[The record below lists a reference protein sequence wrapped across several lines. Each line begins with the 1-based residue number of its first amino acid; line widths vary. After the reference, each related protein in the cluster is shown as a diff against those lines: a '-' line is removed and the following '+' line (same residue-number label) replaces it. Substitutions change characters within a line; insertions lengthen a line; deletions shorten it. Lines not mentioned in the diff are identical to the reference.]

1 MVLARIWHA
10 GDIGVT
16 ILDGDSTEALKS
28 VEARVLVM
36 PSSTAQYFQ
45 LADSEVEMK
54 QLRTAELA
62 PIETF

>member
-1 MVLARIWHA
+1 M
-10 GDIGVT
+10 T